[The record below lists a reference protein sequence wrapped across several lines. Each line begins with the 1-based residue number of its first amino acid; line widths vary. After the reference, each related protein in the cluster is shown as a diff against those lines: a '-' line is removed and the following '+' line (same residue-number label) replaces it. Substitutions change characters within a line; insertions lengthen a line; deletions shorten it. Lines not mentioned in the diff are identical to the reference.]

1 MLVTTGGQ
9 FSVFRAD
16 ETLLSTER
24 FTREG
29 VKFAAIPADHGRFAV
44 AAYLWGVGDPSYL
57 EEEKIIVYDA
67 ETGQAIAAVPSEPL
81 PRTQSWAAL
90 SPDGSLLAVGA
101 PSTLRVFRLPS
112 K

>member
-1 MLVTTGGQ
+1 VLVTTGGQ

-16 ETLLSTER
+16 GTLLSTER

-44 AAYLWGVGDPSYL
+44 AAYLWGVGDPSY

-67 ETGQAIAAVPSEPL
+67 ETDQAIAAVSSEPL

-90 SPDGSLLAVGA
+90 SPDGSWLAVGA